1 VKKLAAVLLFTLA
14 LCVFIL
20 NVPTV
25 VVNSLPKA
33 KIAQLKEIEYAE
45 SVSAKGEVSKKDSKT
60 VEAPAPMVISKILVK
75 KGDKIKSGQ
84 AIAEVDRSATAK
96 KIMTSGQY
104 SSFLSGKSVSSYDEI
119 LSLVPSQVKSDFS
132 GIVESVNA
140 ERGNFLSEGDKII
153 SLIGSDAF
161 VVKAS
166 VSENYIS
173 KIKVGQSAVITGN
186 GFEGEYSGTV
196 EEIAS
201 EAKKEYVG
209 TTEDTVVEV
218 KIRFNDAD
226 ENIRPGYSA
235 KVKIFTSEP
244 KKIKVV
250 PYEAVMQDE
259 NNNEYVYVFNNGI
272 AVKKDIKTGAELSEG
287 IEIADGLS
295 GNENILSPSDN
306 IKDGQYVKL
315 EGEN

>member
-1 VKKLAAVLLFTLA
+1 
-14 LCVFIL
+14 
-20 NVPTV
+20 
-25 VVNSLPKA
+25 
-33 KIAQLKEIEYAE
+33 
-45 SVSAKGEVSKKDSKT
+45 
-60 VEAPAPMVISKILVK
+60 M
-75 KGDKIKSGQ
+75 
-84 AIAEVDRSATAK
+84 
-96 KIMTSGQY
+96 
-104 SSFLSGKSVSSYDEI
+104 
-119 LSLVPSQVKSDFS
+119 
-132 GIVESVNA
+132 
-140 ERGNFLSEGDKII
+140 
-153 SLIGSDAF
+153 
-161 VVKAS
+161 VKAS